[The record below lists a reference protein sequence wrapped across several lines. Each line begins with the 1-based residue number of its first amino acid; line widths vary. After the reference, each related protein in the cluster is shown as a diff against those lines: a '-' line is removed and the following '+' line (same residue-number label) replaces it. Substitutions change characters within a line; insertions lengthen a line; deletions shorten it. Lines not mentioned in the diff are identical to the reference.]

1 MGSRH
6 PTNGV
11 GANQRRRIT
20 TSGARRFAFGL
31 LIGFG
36 LAAPQAFAQLCA
48 AGEIPATFGFT
59 GGEQTMTVPSG
70 VYSLTVELNGAAG
83 RDGRT
88 GINGGSPGNG
98 GRGGRVTGKLAVT
111 PGAMLSIWVG
121 GQNSQAVNPGGL
133 GRNGNGGGATDL
145 RVGGNAIA
153 NRVAIAGGGGGG
165 GNAGWS
171 TLTIGSVDG
180 GSGGA
185 GGGGAGVP
193 GNAVPGGNG
202 PYGGG
207 GGAVG
212 MGGAGGGGC
221 GNFPATAGDATT
233 GNGGTTSN
241 FSGSFPDAG
250 YGGGGGGGATVGAGG
265 GGGGVGTTA
274 CIENWNGGGG
284 GGAGGASA
292 APGLTDVVFTSGL
305 QPSDGAAIICFAAPQ
320 FTVGGPASGQTGA
333 VTLQLDATNPT
344 STQQVVVAQAA
355 ASYTFPNSLSSS
367 ANWNVSVVNAPA
379 GQACSVSP
387 ASGSGL
393 FEDVANAALTCS
405 TVTVTVGPATLP
417 DGTFN
422 APYSQT
428 LSATSAN
435 GGVGPYA
442 FSVTAGALPAGL
454 TLSGAGVLS
463 GTPTAAGSFAFT
475 VQATSS
481 NGFSGT
487 RAYTLAIAQAAQA
500 ITGFTATPA
509 APVYTPGGSFSVS
522 ATGGASG
529 NPVTF
534 ASTTPGVCTVAGSTV
549 TMVSAGA
556 CGLTADQAGNANYG
570 AAPQAALNV
579 NIGQATQTITGF
591 AANPAAPVYAPGGT
605 FTVSATGGASGN
617 PVVFASTTPSVCTIA
632 GNTVTMVS
640 AGACGLT
647 ADQAGNASYGA
658 APQATLNVSI
668 GAANQ
673 AISNFTANP
682 AAPVFAPNG
691 TFSVSAT
698 GGASTSPVVFASTT
712 PGVCTV
718 SGGTVTMVS
727 GGTCGLTADQAG
739 DSNYNAAPQATLN
752 VTIGLASQAITGF
765 AANPSAPVYAP
776 NGTFAVSATGGASTN
791 PVVFASTTPA
801 VCTVSGG
808 TVTMVAAGNCALTA
822 NQAGNA
828 SYSAA
833 PQVTLSVAIGLAT
846 PAITWIAPLQRIV
859 GTPAFDLPAPTST
872 SPGAFTYT
880 SSNTAVATV
889 SGRTVTIVGPGTTTL
904 TATQAATANYTTGSA
919 TTTLQ
924 VDARPD
930 PTKDRMV
937 VAGLQ
942 AQVDASVRFADA
954 QQGNIR
960 DRLRQLRA
968 ANGSNPSHG
977 GLSFSVANASG
988 QGLSMPLGGS
998 NAMADGVLPQG
1009 WGVWTAGTIRLG
1021 ERDGTRA
1028 AKGYDFRS
1036 DGVTLGFDR
1045 VVGERFVFGGA
1056 GGFGWNDTDFGDDRS
1071 DLSGEQ
1077 RSFSAYGLW
1086 RAGEHLYIDGM
1097 LGWGRLDFDIERWSD
1112 IVGTAAKARRE
1123 GEQRFL
1129 SLSMGYAH
1137 RGDRSTLTAYGRYD
1151 ASRTTLDAYREHG
1164 LGVYDLD
1171 YREQTVDSRTLAAGL
1186 EGSYAGEW
1194 GTRAFRPF
1202 WSVEYRDSLR
1212 NGGNAAIN
1220 YVVQPVS
1227 TDYRL
1232 GLRSYNDG
1240 LFALGGGF
1248 DLELAKRWQL
1258 SFLYQREQGRDFVGN
1273 HFGLWL
1279 VFGGGRGG
1287 GSPSMAP
1294 TTSATATG
1302 E

>member
-111 PGAMLSIWVG
+111 PGTMLSIWVG

-355 ASYTFPNSLSSS
+355 TSYAFPNTLPAG
-367 ANWNVSVVNAPA
+367 ANWNVSVVSAPA

-500 ITGFTATPA
+500 ITGFAATPA

-556 CGLTADQAGNANYG
+556 CGLTADQAGNA
-570 AAPQAALNV
+570 
-579 NIGQATQTITGF
+579 
-591 AANPAAPVYAPGGT
+591 
-605 FTVSATGGASGN
+605 
-617 PVVFASTTPSVCTIA
+617 
-632 GNTVTMVS
+632 
-640 AGACGLT
+640 
-647 ADQAGNASYGA
+647 SYGT

-739 DSNYNAAPQATLN
+739 DTNYNAAPQATLN
-752 VTIGLASQAITGF
+752 VTIGLANQAITGF

-808 TVTMVAAGNCALTA
+808 TVTTVAAGNCALTA

-988 QGLSMPLGGS
+988 QGLSMPLGGN

-1086 RAGEHLYIDGM
+1086 RAGEHLYIDGL